1 MEKTK
6 PSRALQSIFLVLA
19 VCLLMNVLPL
29 GSSLDLQATPL
40 EKVGVDWD
48 NVDSFTQTKDTSVY
62 GKYQIR
68 NSVLGIPFLQLSKVA
83 DIELKENSDVCS
95 INCFAEKEIILY
107 NDGILIDD
115 IIFKTLQEDDSW
127 IEQDIRNYH
136 FSYQGEIQDY
146 KTVCTKDKEL
156 SLNGTQ
162 TETCIRVE
170 DGTHIGTINY
180 QMGDVVKAGTY
191 NLRLDGQ
198 KKPSRTVD
206 WIVKSNGVWTDEWAT
221 WGSISGG
228 DDAEV
233 ILNSPVDNYILLNN
247 PQTFNATATITG
259 GATLVNRSLWTNETG
274 DWDIKNT
281 TSTLGGDVQITG
293 HGDGG
298 ATTPGKFGAKFTL
311 TSESNLTQAD
321 FIVSTT
327 PITTWYLG
335 TTNGGSE
342 ISTGTLTG
350 GKATI
355 GELLSIGTYYLTTDR
370 GGANYQ
376 YWAASVSY
384 PISIGTIGQIDS
396 RNDGNSE
403 KMNELVNMNF
413 SFSTDS
419 LIQTWTRTITDGI
432 IWNVQACD
440 SDGDCGFATANR
452 TLLIDTT
459 IPKISLKSPT
469 GTINY
474 GAIGQSETL
483 NVTFTDTNLDT
494 CWYDYN
500 GTNITIDGCVT
511 GVSNSTNF
519 TLEYGDTDMTIWAND
534 SVGNTNSTYT
544 SWDYKILENEQVYET
559 EVYETE
565 ISTIAI
571 NITYDPTNPITA
583 ILNYDGTNYSSVNAG
598 SESIGYFASSAF
610 NIPLINAS
618 ENKTFYWIITTGGS
632 IITTTEINQTIS
644 PLIFQQCNATY
655 PTQTLNFTFFDE
667 LNQTNLNAS
676 SYPTNILTNFQYWI
690 GDGSIKKTYTF
701 QNLSSSL
708 NNYQFCINRNETTYL
723 DMNMQY
729 FSTDYAERTYYYRNE
744 TIDNSSKD
752 ILLYSLLNSEATK
765 FSVNIKQETDVFTD
779 AIVKVWKY
787 FVGLG
792 DYAVVMVGLTDDN
805 GQFVSNLDLD
815 QTYNFTIEKDNYNYG
830 GYIKQSACAS
840 SPCEIDINIGEI
852 ALSGFASLKEYFAQ
866 NIEITDAG
874 LWNNITTKMVSI
886 DFLDTTGTASY
897 WRLYVYMNNYNN
909 DSIISICDVKS
920 YTSSG
925 TLSCNYS
932 NYSGDI
938 VAKLYISRSP
948 EKLVDFIN
956 FVNDN
961 APEIFGASAILASI
975 IILCVVI
982 FSGTMNPVIALIE
995 IPFALVLL
1003 KFIGFIPLDWSWI
1016 AGLTIFILWIAGKM
1030 NA

>member
-1 MEKTK
+1 
-6 PSRALQSIFLVLA
+6 
-19 VCLLMNVLPL
+19 
-29 GSSLDLQATPL
+29 
-40 EKVGVDWD
+40 
-48 NVDSFTQTKDTSVY
+48 
-62 GKYQIR
+62 
-68 NSVLGIPFLQLSKVA
+68 
-83 DIELKENSDVCS
+83 
-95 INCFAEKEIILY
+95 
-107 NDGILIDD
+107 
-115 IIFKTLQEDDSW
+115 
-127 IEQDIRNYH
+127 
-136 FSYQGEIQDY
+136 
-146 KTVCTKDKEL
+146 
-156 SLNGTQ
+156 
-162 TETCIRVE
+162 
-170 DGTHIGTINY
+170 
-180 QMGDVVKAGTY
+180 
-191 NLRLDGQ
+191 
-198 KKPSRTVD
+198 
-206 WIVKSNGVWTDEWAT
+206 
-221 WGSISGG
+221 
-228 DDAEV
+228 
-233 ILNSPVDNYILLNN
+233 
-247 PQTFNATATITG
+247 
-259 GATLVNRSLWTNETG
+259 
-274 DWDIKNT
+274 
-281 TSTLGGDVQITG
+281 
-293 HGDGG
+293 
-298 ATTPGKFGAKFTL
+298 
-311 TSESNLTQAD
+311 
-321 FIVSTT
+321 
-327 PITTWYLG
+327 
-335 TTNGGSE
+335 
-342 ISTGTLTG
+342 
-350 GKATI
+350 
-355 GELLSIGTYYLTTDR
+355 
-370 GGANYQ
+370 
-376 YWAASVSY
+376 
-384 PISIGTIGQIDS
+384 
-396 RNDGNSE
+396 
-403 KMNELVNMNF
+403 
-413 SFSTDS
+413 
-419 LIQTWTRTITDGI
+419 
-432 IWNVQACD
+432 
-440 SDGDCGFATANR
+440 
-452 TLLIDTT
+452 
-459 IPKISLKSPT
+459 
-469 GTINY
+469 
-474 GAIGQSETL
+474 
-483 NVTFTDTNLDT
+483 
-494 CWYDYN
+494 
-500 GTNITIDGCVT
+500 
-511 GVSNSTNF
+511 
-519 TLEYGDTDMTIWAND
+519 MTIWAND

-610 NIPLINAS
+610 NIPLINVS